1 MIIGSGLLAK
11 AFAARFDHSNSI
23 WIYAAGVSNSGC
35 IDPYEFA
42 RERRRL
48 LEALQAGADAN
59 AFVYFS
65 TCSIA
70 DPQARNSAY
79 VQHKIAMEGLV
90 CDHPN
95 FIVVRFP
102 QLAGRTPNPHTLL
115 NYLYAR
121 IVRSER
127 FRLLKYAVRNIID
140 VDDAALIV
148 MELLEDPQSR
158 RLTIN
163 VANPISCPITDIVAV
178 MEKIIGKP
186 AVMDEVSDGSAYD
199 IDTTRIT
206 PFLSKL
212 GLSFNRSYLSRVI
225 EKYYGRRDEL

>member
-11 AFAARFDHSNSI
+11 AFAARVDQTNSI

-35 IDPYEFA
+35 IDRYEFA
-42 RERRRL
+42 RESRRL
-48 LEALQAGADAN
+48 RQALQAGANAN

-70 DPQARNSAY
+70 DPLARNSEY
-79 VQHKIAMEGLV
+79 VQHKVEMEMLV
-90 CDHPN
+90 KNHAN
-95 FIVVRFP
+95 FIVVRLP
-102 QLAGRTPNPHTLL
+102 QLAGKTPNPHTLL

-121 IVRSER
+121 IARSER
-127 FRLLKYAVRNIID
+127 FRLWKNAVRNIID

-158 RLTIN
+158 RLTVN
-163 VANPISCPITDIVAV
+163 VANPVSCPVTDIVAV

-186 AVMDEVSDGSAYD
+186 AIIDEVIGGSAYD

-206 PFLSKL
+206 PILTKL
-212 GLSFNRSYLSRVI
+212 GLTFDRSYVARVI
-225 EKYYGRRDEL
+225 EKYYGRLDEQ

>member
-11 AFAARFDHSNSI
+11 AFDGRFDQSRNI

-35 IDPYEFA
+35 VDPYEFA
-42 RERRRL
+42 RERLRL
-48 LEALQAGADAN
+48 IKALQAGANAN

-70 DPQARNSAY
+70 DPQARSSDY
-79 VQHKIAMEGLV
+79 VQHKIKMEMLV
-90 CDHPN
+90 REHTN
-95 FIVVRFP
+95 FIVIRLP

-121 IVRSER
+121 IARSER

-148 MELLEDPQSR
+148 MELLEDPQLR

-163 VANPISCPITDIVAV
+163 VANPVSCPITDIVAV

-186 AVMDEVSDGSAYD
+186 AIMDEVNDGSAYD
-199 IDTTRIT
+199 IDTTLIT
-206 PFLSKL
+206 PILSKL
-212 GLSFNRSYLSRVI
+212 GLSFDRSYVSRVI
-225 EKYYGRRDEL
+225 QKYWGG

>member
-11 AFAARFDHSNSI
+11 AFTARIDQTNSV

-48 LEALQAGADAN
+48 LNALQAGVNAN

-65 TCSIA
+65 TCSVA
-70 DPQARNSAY
+70 DPLARNSEY
-79 VQHKIAMEGLV
+79 VQHKIEMEILV
-90 CDHPN
+90 REHSN
-95 FIVVRFP
+95 FIVVRLP
-102 QLAGRTPNPHTLL
+102 QLVGRTPNPHTLL

-121 IVRSER
+121 IARSER

-148 MELLEDPQSR
+148 MELLKDPQLR
-158 RLTIN
+158 RVAIN
-163 VANPISCPITDIVAV
+163 VANPLSSPITDIVAV
-178 MEKIIGKP
+178 MEKIIAKP
-186 AVMDEVSDGSAYD
+186 AVMDEVNDGSAYD
-199 IDTTRIT
+199 IDTTLIT
-206 PFLSKL
+206 PIISKL
-212 GLSFNRSYLSRVI
+212 GLSFDHSYVSRVI
-225 EKYYGRRDEL
+225 QKYYERLGE